1 MKIAVSNLAWPA
13 DQDQAALKVVV
24 DGGFDGVEVA
34 PQKTFGPW
42 SEFGAWRPREYRAR
56 LEAMGLRIP
65 ALQAILF
72 GTQHC
77 ELFVSPATRANLRAH
92 LGKVAALAG
101 ELGAHA
107 CVYGAPKT
115 RDPGKLPAQ
124 EAWRIAVDFFAE
136 VAPLFAAAGTALAF
150 EANPAAYECRFV
162 TGTAESC
169 RLVKD
174 IGRAGIGVNVDGG
187 TISLNHES
195 MEEVAAAGPQAV
207 HFHASEP
214 HLVPLGSTGTDH
226 VALAA
231 ALAAGGYQGWC
242 SAEMRGD
249 NDWLANLQRAG
260 QLMRGSYA
268 ARD

>member
-1 MKIAVSNLAWPA
+1 MRIAISNLAWPA
-13 DQDQAALKVVV
+13 DQEEVALKLVVAA
-24 DGGFDGVEVA
+24 GFDGVEVA
-34 PQKTFGPW
+34 PQKTFGAW
-42 SEFGAWRPREYRAR
+42 SEWTAWRPREYRAR

-72 GTQHC
+72 GMKDC
-77 ELFVSPATRANLRAH
+77 ELFVSAGTRANLRAH
-92 LGKVAALAG
+92 LGNVAVLAG

-115 RDPGKLPAQ
+115 RDPGKLPAE
-124 EAWRIAVDFFAE
+124 EAWRIAVDFFAG

-150 EANPAAYECRFV
+150 EANPPAYDCRFV

-174 IGRAGIGVNVDGG
+174 IGRPGIGVNVDGG

-195 MEEVAAAGPQAV
+195 MEEVAAAGPRAV

-242 SAEMRGD
+242 SAEMRTD
-249 NDWLANLQRAG
+249 DDWQANVRRAG
-260 QLMRGSYA
+260 QLLRDSYA